1 VAKSKV
7 RAVAI
12 VVPALIVAGLVVR
25 VAAVQSSPSSSLA
38 SAIWP
43 GHPAVIFASG
53 LAEIGNAA
61 IARKPVGKPETNR
74 LIAAATKAPLAPEP
88 FLVRGV
94 EAQISGNPNLAG
106 GAFGEAARRDP
117 RSMAARYF
125 LADHYLRTGQTRLG
139 LGEISALTRIVPES
153 LDGVAPYLASYAR
166 SPGAAEEVR
175 RMLRRQPRLEP
186 VLLNT
191 LAANARDANLA
202 LRLWSGRGGD
212 EARPWQ
218 QRLLSSLVEA
228 GRYAEAEA
236 AWRRFGGAAKTD
248 GEDLAD
254 FSSTALAPFG
264 WSLVSGPAGVAEPD
278 EGGRLR
284 ILYYGRDNLALASR
298 LLMLKPGRYRLSMRV
313 SNASPGAESLA
324 WVVRCLPSSNQLAA
338 LGLQGANK
346 RVLTGS
352 WDVPPTGCEAQ
363 WLELIGTSPDFPQQT
378 EATISEFRLSRGGGS

>member
-1 VAKSKV
+1 VAATKV
-7 RAVAI
+7 RTVAV
-12 VVPALIVAGLVVR
+12 VLPALIIAALAVR
-25 VAAVQSSPSSSLA
+25 VAVVQANPSSPLA

-43 GHPAVIFASG
+43 GHPTVIFASG

-61 IARKPVGKPETNR
+61 VARKPVAKSEVNR
-74 LIAAATKAPLAPEP
+74 LIAAAAKAPLAPEP

-94 EAQISGNPNLAG
+94 EAQIGGDERLAG
-106 GAFGEAARRDP
+106 GVFGEARRRDP

-125 LADHYLRTGQTRLG
+125 LADHYLRTGQTRRG

-166 SPGAAEEVR
+166 SPGGAEEVR

-191 LAANARDANLA
+191 LAADARDAKLV

-218 QRLLSSLVEA
+218 QRLLNSLVEA

-236 AWRRFGGAAKTD
+236 AWRKFGGAAKSD
-248 GEDLAD
+248 GQDLAD
-254 FSSTALAPFG
+254 FSSMILPPFG
-264 WSLVSGPAGVAEPD
+264 WSLASGPAGVAEPD
-278 EGGRLR
+278 DGGRLR

-313 SNASPGAESLA
+313 SNASPGADSLA
-324 WVVRCLPSSNQLAA
+324 WVVRCLPSSSQIATV
-338 LGLQGANK
+338 GLQGANK
-346 RVLTGS
+346 GVLTGS
-352 WDVPPTGCEAQ
+352 WDVPPTGCDAQ
-363 WLELIGTSPDFPQQT
+363 WLELIGRAPDFPQQA
-378 EATISEFRLSRGGGS
+378 EATISEFRLGRGGGS